1 VTGKRSRTDSPVLF
15 SIDLAWRPP
24 SLQAVNTIR
33 TQMSFSGPAARKQ
46 SRLSLKPIAALLVL
60 ALLMALW
67 PVRAEGPEDEY
78 LKIFNLIQQADDLDT
93 AGKAAPAKAKYQQAL
108 TALVNL
114 QKTYPTWNTKLVAV
128 RLRYLTEKLTAAP
141 EKPSEP
147 AGVAGAPAAS
157 ATGVKLLEAGAEPRK
172 VLRLHP
178 AAGDKQALSLTMK
191 IGKSFNSKMSL
202 DSIVKQVGDDGNIT
216 YTLVM
221 NDLSMD
227 DVPGMAPAAAEAMKA
242 AFAAAK
248 GMSGTGTVSS
258 QGVSGELKLATANR
272 NDPVL
277 SQLGGQIQE
286 LVGQLVV
293 ALPAEAVG
301 VGAKWEIKSRIKVQ
315 GIPVDQTASYELVS
329 LEGETLT
336 VKGTKAEN
344 AANKTIENP
353 AMPGVKITITKLT
366 GRDSVERTVDLTRLL
381 PTAGSDKSH
390 TETAM
395 TTNMGGKKQTSDTKQ
410 DTEIQFEA
418 K

>member
-1 VTGKRSRTDSPVLF
+1 
-15 SIDLAWRPP
+15 
-24 SLQAVNTIR
+24 
-33 TQMSFSGPAARKQ
+33 
-46 SRLSLKPIAALLVL
+46 
-60 ALLMALW
+60 
-67 PVRAEGPEDEY
+67 
-78 LKIFNLIQQADDLDT
+78 
-93 AGKAAPAKAKYQQAL
+93 
-108 TALVNL
+108 
-114 QKTYPTWNTKLVAV
+114 
-128 RLRYLTEKLTAAP
+128 
-141 EKPSEP
+141 
-147 AGVAGAPAAS
+147 
-157 ATGVKLLEAGAEPRK
+157 